1 MEKRIATASRPSQC
15 TAAKAVTCL
24 RGFYN
29 PEENADDQTACRMCP
44 ENSNTK
50 AEASTSLEDCWCD
63 EGFSVSLVDGGR
75 SCICPAGVEFH
86 RVGASQV

>member
-1 MEKRIATASRPSQC
+1 M
-15 TAAKAVTCL
+15 CL

-50 AEASTSLEDCWCD
+50 AQAATSLEDCLCD
-63 EGFSVSLVDGGR
+63 EGFMVSRGRHGKR
-75 SCICPAGVEFH
+75 SCICPAGAAFL
-86 RVGASQV
+86 RVGASQVQHVRYASHVWQVW